1 MKTDVADSI
10 YNNISVEK
18 LSVISK
24 IECFSDV
31 NILTNLVIIQT
42 EQLDT
47 QAENLDVQDMQS

>member
-10 YNNISVEK
+10 CSNISVEK
-18 LSVISK
+18 LSIISK

-31 NILTNLVIIQT
+31 NVLTNLVIVQT

-47 QAENLDVQDMQS
+47 

>member
-1 MKTDVADSI
+1 MKTDIADSI
-10 YNNISVEK
+10 YNNISVKK

-24 IECFSDV
+24 IKCFNNM

-47 QAENLDVQDMQS
+47 QAENLDIQNI